1 MICGKTAKKEGG
13 RRERTSKPD
22 TNMTGG
28 QRKWYSNI
36 SEANQST
43 EVTIHDIFIETQI
56 HVTSS

>member
-36 SEANQST
+36 SEAN
-43 EVTIHDIFIETQI
+43 
-56 HVTSS
+56 